1 MDRLEAMRVAV
12 LVMRTRSFTE
22 AARGLKVS
30 PSQASKLVRQ
40 LEEEFGAKLFT
51 RSSRSVAPTA
61 IGEAV
66 HAQMA
71 SLVEQYDALR
81 EEILGRRQSISGD
94 LKIAVSTSLAPSG
107 LIEILARF
115 ALQHAGVRVEL
126 IRATRA
132 EENLATGSDL
142 AFVSRSE
149 LEDSG
154 LFATPIA
161 HFAQRLCAAPSY
173 LAANA
178 PPASA
183 AELSGHVCL
192 FDDTTPE
199 TRHWWVDPATPR
211 YRAHGALHSNA
222 LLVLRIWCLEGVGI
236 AMLPEFACREELKA
250 GSLVELLPHPAR
262 PRLTL
267 YALYPERRLRP
278 VRVALCVDYVKA
290 AIGGA

>member
-1 MDRLEAMRVAV
+1 MDRLEAMRVAA

-22 AARGLKVS
+22 AAHLLNVS

-40 LEEEFGAKLFT
+40 LEEELGAKLFT
-51 RSSRSVAPTA
+51 RSSRSVALTA

-66 HAQMA
+66 QAHVV

-81 EEILGRRQSISGD
+81 DEILEQRQSIAGD

-115 ALQHAGVRVEL
+115 ALQHTGVRVEL
-126 IRATRA
+126 MRATRA
-132 EENLATGSDL
+132 ENDIANGSDL

-149 LEDSG
+149 LDDSG
-154 LFATPIA
+154 LYATPIA
-161 HFAQRLCAAPSY
+161 HFAQRLCAAPGY

-178 PPASA
+178 PPGSA

-192 FDDTTPE
+192 FDTTPE
-199 TRHWWVDPATPR
+199 TRHWWVDQATPQ
-211 YRAHGALHSNA
+211 YRSHGALHSNA

-236 AMLPEFACREELKA
+236 AMLPEFACGEDIKA
-250 GSLVELLPHPAR
+250 GRLVELLPHSAR

-278 VRVALCVDYVKA
+278 ARVALCVNYVKA